1 MVRIKAL
8 RKKDGHVDDFAEHVA
23 KDKKAMEKYGWVILD
38 QEIKKPEFEPKEV
51 QETEQKL
58 VTVFELDELQET
70 VETKTE
76 HKKRGRKAK
85 N

>member
-38 QEIKKPEFEPKEV
+38 QEIKTPAFEPKEI
-51 QETEQKL
+51 QEQKL
-58 VTVFELDELQET
+58 VTVFELDELKET
-70 VETKTE
+70 VETQTE
-76 HKKRGRKAK
+76 PKKRGRKAK